1 VREWAAFFAR
11 WRVRAGYPLTAV
23 VLWLAR
29 PNLRSILLGAAIGA
43 GGLLLRAYAAGYLHK
58 KETLT
63 VTGPYAV
70 TRNPLYLGSA
80 ILALGVGVATHS
92 VMACGLLVAYFAI
105 FYYVVMRREE
115 GELRK
120 IHGAA
125 FEAYA
130 GRVPLFF
137 PWVGVGR
144 RYDVGARGG
153 DEARSAG
160 EFSFAQYVRNHEWQ
174 AGVGFLLVLGA
185 LVLIW
190 RWRLG

>member
-1 VREWAAFFAR
+1 VREWAAFFVR
-11 WRVRAGYPLTAV
+11 WRVRVGYPLAV
-23 VLWLAR
+23 AVLWLAR
-29 PNLRSILLGAAIGA
+29 PTMRSILAGAVIGAA
-43 GGLLLRAYAAGYLHK
+43 GLSLRAYAAGFLDK

-92 VMACGLLVAYFAI
+92 TIACALLLIYFAV

-120 IHGAA
+120 IYGAA
-125 FEAYA
+125 FDAYA
-130 GRVPLFF
+130 ARVPLFF
-137 PWVGVGR
+137 PRFGR
-144 RYDVGARGG
+144 
-153 DEARSAG
+153 SPAG
-160 EFSFAQYVRNHEWQ
+160 EDEKPAGRFSLAQYVKNHEWQ

-190 RWRLG
+190 RLRLS